1 MMQQIIFRA
10 KIKWIYYL
18 FGFLFSV
25 VLFFFFY
32 TTYYKSY
39 SDPYIKLNY
48 SIIAILF
55 LVLSVG
61 VLYYFL
67 SLKNIILYQK
77 KFEFVSFFGLKRN
90 AYSYSEIESWIIQEK
105 ESKGSNWK
113 TLILILKNGKELK
126 LTSYLY
132 SRTDFYKI
140 HKQLTSEKTENKQL
154 KQKKEYNYLK
164 KSAWIAF
171 IASGIFII
179 IAYSFISK
187 SEVSKEELIEI
198 KGTLKEDINI
208 VKLNKGGEV
217 LVIKLNEYPDFEF
230 TIGSVTLRH
239 TNFSNLI
246 NDYKKD
252 SFIAFK
258 IKTEDY
264 QIKIEHP
271 KTISVFNFSLNFDK
285 IPVVEISQ
293 GNFTY
298 LSLDD
303 YNRGHKKN
311 NNIGF
316 VFFMVVSFVLAYYG
330 IKANKEAT
338 SWKQ

>member
-1 MMQQIIFRA
+1 MNNYIFKA
-10 KIKWIYYL
+10 KIKLIYYL
-18 FGFLFSV
+18 FGCIASIT
-25 VLFFFFY
+25 LFFFFY
-32 TTYYKSY
+32 VTYYKSY
-39 SDPYIKLNY
+39 TDSYLKFNS
-48 SIIAILF
+48 SIIGIFFFLLAII
-55 LVLSVG
+55 VA
-61 VLYYFL
+61 YYFS
-67 SLKNIILYQK
+67 SLKNIVFYQK
-77 KFEFVSFFGLKRN
+77 KFEFVSFFGLKRDV
-90 AYSYSEIESWIIQEK
+90 YSYSEIESWIIQEK
-105 ESKGSNWK
+105 ESKGSDWK

-132 SRTDFYKI
+132 SRADFHKI

-271 KTISVFNFSLNFDK
+271 KTISVFNFSLDFDK

-298 LSLDD
+298 LSLND
-303 YNRGHKKN
+303 YNKGHREN
-311 NNIGF
+311 NYIGF
-316 VFFMVVSFVLAYYG
+316 VFFMVVSLALAYSG
-330 IKANKEAT
+330 IKLNKEAK
-338 SWKQ
+338 SWKK